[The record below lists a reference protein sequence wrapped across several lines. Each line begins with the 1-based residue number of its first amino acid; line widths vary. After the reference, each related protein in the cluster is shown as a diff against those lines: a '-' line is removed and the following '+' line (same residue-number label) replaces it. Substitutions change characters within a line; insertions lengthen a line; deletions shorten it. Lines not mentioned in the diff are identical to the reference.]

1 GAPPSEPPAHSSQ
14 TLDDLDRKI
23 AQERAEGEA
32 KEELLEKELQG
43 IRTNLEK
50 LELATTSS
58 RETHNQTLHFM
69 QQDAE
74 REIKFFERK
83 LHEDMTQWD
92 KQLKDREKSI
102 ERAVQEAETGHQ
114 EAKASVEETTA
125 VQKDAAERSEALL
138 KEQEAALAQ
147 ERQ

>member
-1 GAPPSEPPAHSSQ
+1 SDRFRFILKKKSSPDNKEGKAESPIPPPPKSGARGAPPSEPPAHSSQ

-32 KEELLEKELQG
+32 KEELLDKELQG

-50 LELATTSS
+50 LELSTASA

-83 LHEDMTQWD
+83 LQEDMTQWD
-92 KQLKDREKSI
+92 KQLKDREKS
-102 ERAVQEAETGHQ
+102 
-114 EAKASVEETTA
+114 
-125 VQKDAAERSEALL
+125 
-138 KEQEAALAQ
+138 
-147 ERQ
+147 